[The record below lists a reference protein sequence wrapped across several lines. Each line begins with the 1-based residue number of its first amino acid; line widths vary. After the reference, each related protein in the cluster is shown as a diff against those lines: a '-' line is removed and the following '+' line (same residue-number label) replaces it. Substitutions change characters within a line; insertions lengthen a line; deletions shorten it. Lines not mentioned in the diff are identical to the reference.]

1 MSLDAQILAALR
13 SCPTGILGADLA
25 QRLRVTPAAIW
36 ARIEDL
42 RRLGYEIAATPHQGY
57 RLVKAPDTLHADDI
71 LARLDG
77 HQGVGR
83 AIQICERTAS
93 TNDLIDRLGREG
105 SQEGIAIFAE
115 AQTRGRGRLGRSWES
130 PPRLGLWFSVL
141 LRPGWAPPRV
151 TRLVVMAAVAVR
163 QGVQAVTGLAPEIK
177 WPNDLQVRGLKIGGI
192 LSEMSAELDR
202 LRYVVLGIG
211 LNVNQSY
218 EDLPAELR
226 GSATSLRLA
235 SGGAWDRAELAV
247 AILRALD
254 DGYAR
259 LCRGD
264 FFGLAEEWEA
274 ACTTIGR
281 EVTIRAGD
289 RCLRGRAES
298 LDEDGALLVRSEYG
312 HLEPVTGGDV
322 TVEG

>member
-77 HQGVGR
+77 HQVVGR
-83 AIQICERTAS
+83 AIQVFERTAS

>member
-13 SCPTGILGADLA
+13 SCPTGVLGADLA
-25 QRLRVTPAAIW
+25 QRLRVTPAVIW

-77 HQGVGR
+77 HQVVGR
-83 AIQICERTAS
+83 AIQVFERTAS

-177 WPNDLQVRGLKIGGI
+177 WPNDLQMRGLKIGGI

-211 LNVNQSY
+211 LNVNQRY

-226 GSATSLRLA
+226 GSATSLRLV